1 VSGRPVREQELQA
14 TIVEACRVLGYRVAH
29 VRPARTA
36 HGWRTPMSGDVGFPD
51 LICARP
57 GRVLA
62 LELKAARG
70 RLGPGQSQWLQALEG
85 GLVHAQ
91 VVRPAELDELLVL
104 LGARDPS

>member
-29 VRPARTA
+29 FRPARTA

-51 LICARP
+51 LICAGA

-70 RLGPGQSQWLQALEG
+70 RLGPEQAEWLQAMQG
-85 GLVHAQ
+85 AVVHAQ
-91 VVRPAELDELLVL
+91 VVRPAELDELLAL
-104 LGARDPS
+104 LAARGPS